1 MIWISTAFLSLFF
14 FFFSAI
20 GFADVQELKR
30 ERDKRE
36 DGIQARELAFKFI
49 KKKQVRWECGE
60 RMGSG

>member
-1 MIWISTAFLSLFF
+1 MIWISTAFLSLSL
-14 FFFSAI
+14 FFSAI